1 MGKKI
6 KHYKIKIQKSNRQII
21 TPVPGYGEYA
31 EIIELGYEVIFKEGN
46 RSQTLHLTLDDMKTL
61 KKKINRILKDE
72 DKSKV

>member
-6 KHYKIKIQKSNRQII
+6 KHYKIKIQRSENPII
-21 TPVPGYGEYA
+21 TLLPGYEDYA
-31 EIIELGYEVIFKEGN
+31 EIRELGYEVIFKEGN
-46 RSQTLHLTLDDMKTL
+46 HSRTISLTLDDMKTL